1 MIDECPIEPPNPEV
15 EILAA
20 LNRWL
25 RFLGPSIATG
35 KSIRDAIIATRAQVP
50 RALMTLSDRDPHKQ
64 SERPNLTPAD
74 KTAKTNLANEQTQA
88 SKSKEDVKR
97 QIQIYQSRPSEE
109 LLKEV
114 IKIDKSEEGWITKA
128 INQIDD
134 ILSKKYTPEQ
144 IKTLRAKEPE
154 TMEEAVDGMLARYSW
169 LFQANSVNGK
179 LTIAG
184 KLTGFGT
191 KEEQEE
197 LKAFKDSL
205 PADAVMS
212 SVGAAL
218 LQRTDIS
225 IEEFKKLYAEDIEK
239 TTKTH
244 KEAVEKINQEMREYN
259 ENLAKQRAEAKFK
272 PIQATSKSKTYVD
285 KDIRREFFENFLKA
299 EREKGTDIWS
309 ILQKLNKINKVNISA

>member
-1 MIDECPIEPPNPEV
+1 MISGSN
-15 EILAA
+15 
-20 LNRWL
+20 LNISTAN
-25 RFLGPSIATG
+25 F
-35 KSIRDAIIATRAQVP
+35 KS
-50 RALMTLSDRDPHKQ
+50 
-64 SERPNLTPAD
+64 NLTPAD

-88 SKSKEDVKR
+88 SKNKEDIKK

-225 IEEFKKLYAEDIEK
+225 IEEFKKLYAQDVEK
-239 TTKTH
+239 TMKAR
-244 KEAVEKINQEMREYN
+244 KEMNEQMRKELEEYN
-259 ENLAKQRAEAKFK
+259 ANLAKQRAEAKFK

-299 EREKGTDIWS
+299 EQEKGTDIWD
-309 ILQKLNKINKVNISA
+309 ILQKLNKINKVDINV

>member
-1 MIDECPIEPPNPEV
+1 MINSINGFNTTRIDISHSKINTSQPSRTIEQKDN
-15 EILAA
+15 
-20 LNRWL
+20 
-25 RFLGPSIATG
+25 
-35 KSIRDAIIATRAQVP
+35 
-50 RALMTLSDRDPHKQ
+50 
-64 SERPNLTPAD
+64 
-74 KTAKTNLANEQTQA
+74 
-88 SKSKEDVKR
+88 KEDIKK

-212 SVGAAL
+212 RVGAAL

-239 TTKTH
+239 TTKAH
-244 KEAVEKINQEMREYN
+244 KEAVAKINQEMREYN
-259 ENLAKQRAEAKFK
+259 ENLAKQRAETKFK
-272 PIQATSKSKTYVD
+272 PIQATNKSKTYVD
-285 KDIRREFFENFLKA
+285 KDIRREFFENFLKV

>member
-1 MIDECPIEPPNPEV
+1 MISGSN
-15 EILAA
+15 
-20 LNRWL
+20 LNISTAN
-25 RFLGPSIATG
+25 F
-35 KSIRDAIIATRAQVP
+35 KS
-50 RALMTLSDRDPHKQ
+50 
-64 SERPNLTPAD
+64 NLTPAD

-88 SKSKEDVKR
+88 SKNKEDIKK

-197 LKAFKDSL
+197 LKAFKDSV

-225 IEEFKKLYAEDIEK
+225 IEEFKKLYAQDVEK
-239 TTKTH
+239 TMKAR
-244 KEAVEKINQEMREYN
+244 KEMNEQMRKELEEYN
-259 ENLAKQRAEAKFK
+259 ANLAKQRAEAKFK

-299 EREKGTDIWS
+299 EQEKGTDIWD
-309 ILQKLNKINKVNISA
+309 ILQKLNKINKVDINV

>member
-1 MIDECPIEPPNPEV
+1 MIN
-15 EILAA
+15 
-20 LNRWL
+20 
-25 RFLGPSIATG
+25 SING
-35 KSIRDAIIATRAQVP
+35 FDATRIDISHS
-50 RALMTLSDRDPHKQ
+50 RGNNSQ
-64 SERPNLTPAD
+64 SSRI
-74 KTAKTNLANEQTQA
+74 EQ
-88 SKSKEDVKR
+88 KDNKEDVKR
-97 QIQIYQSRPSEE
+97 QIQIYQSRPIKE
-109 LLKEV
+109 LADEV
-114 IKIDKSEEGWITKA
+114 IKVDESEEGWITKA

-144 IKTLRAKEPE
+144 IKTLRVKEPE
-154 TMEEAVDGMLARYSW
+154 TMEEAVEGMLARYSM
-169 LFQANSVNGK
+169 LLQSDSVDGKPTIWGK
-179 LTIAG
+179 LLG
-184 KLTGFGT
+184 LGT

-197 LKAFKDSL
+197 LKAFKNSL
-205 PADAVMS
+205 PEDAAMG

-239 TTKTH
+239 TTKAH
-244 KEAVEKINQEMREYN
+244 KEAVAKINQEMREYN
-259 ENLAKQRAEAKFK
+259 ENLAKQRAETKFK

>member
-1 MIDECPIEPPNPEV
+1 MINSINGFNTTRIDISHSKINASQPSRTIEQKDN
-15 EILAA
+15 
-20 LNRWL
+20 
-25 RFLGPSIATG
+25 
-35 KSIRDAIIATRAQVP
+35 
-50 RALMTLSDRDPHKQ
+50 
-64 SERPNLTPAD
+64 
-74 KTAKTNLANEQTQA
+74 
-88 SKSKEDVKR
+88 KEDIKK

-205 PADAVMS
+205 PTDAVMS
-212 SVGAAL
+212 SIGAAL

-239 TTKTH
+239 TTKAH

-259 ENLAKQRAEAKFK
+259 ANLAKQRAEAKFK

>member
-1 MIDECPIEPPNPEV
+1 MIN
-15 EILAA
+15 
-20 LNRWL
+20 
-25 RFLGPSIATG
+25 SING
-35 KSIRDAIIATRAQVP
+35 FDATRIDISHS
-50 RALMTLSDRDPHKQ
+50 RSNNSQ
-64 SERPNLTPAD
+64 SSRI
-74 KTAKTNLANEQTQA
+74 EQ
-88 SKSKEDVKR
+88 KDNKEDVKR
-97 QIQIYQSRPSEE
+97 QIQIYQSRPIKE
-109 LLKEV
+109 LADEV
-114 IKIDKSEEGWITKA
+114 IKVDESEEGWITKA

-144 IKTLRAKEPE
+144 IKTLRVKEPE
-154 TMEEAVDGMLARYSW
+154 TMEEAVEGMLARYSM
-169 LFQANSVNGK
+169 LLQSDSVDGKPTIWGK
-179 LTIAG
+179 LLG
-184 KLTGFGT
+184 LGT

-197 LKAFKDSL
+197 LKAFKNSL
-205 PADAVMS
+205 PEDAAMG

-225 IEEFKKLYAEDIEK
+225 IEEFKKLYAEDIEE
-239 TTKTH
+239 TTKAH

-259 ENLAKQRAEAKFK
+259 ANLAKQRAEAKFK